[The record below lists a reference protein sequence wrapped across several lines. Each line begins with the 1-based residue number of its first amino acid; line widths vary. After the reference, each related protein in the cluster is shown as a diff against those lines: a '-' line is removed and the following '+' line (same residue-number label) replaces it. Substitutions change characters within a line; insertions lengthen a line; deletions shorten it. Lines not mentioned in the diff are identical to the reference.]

1 MKLVFESKEEM
12 LYVMEPFISNNIFPE
27 DITQAINGK
36 LPDECY
42 KNGEKTCTECWNN
55 FFALQKKLGNIVIE
69 EE

>member
-27 DITQAINGK
+27 DITQAINGE

-42 KNGEKTCTECWNN
+42 KNGEKTCTEC
-55 FFALQKKLGNIVIE
+55 
-69 EE
+69 

>member
-12 LYVMEPFISNNIFPE
+12 LYVMEPFISNNIFLE

-42 KNGEKTCTECWNN
+42 KNGEKTCTECWDN